1 MKSAGRRLTFENGG
15 EFIVETRREVE
26 LYLRSPGV
34 GLRARSQLFAKA
46 VVAFA
51 LWAVSWGAIVVAR
64 PGVALGL
71 VCLGGLVL
79 GTILIGFC
87 VQHDANHGAYFRSRR
102 FNHLL
107 GWTADALLGFS
118 SYAWRVKHNVAHHTY
133 TNVDGYDDDLNQ
145 TPFMRLM
152 PTQAPRPWY
161 RVQHIY
167 IWPLYSLMVLRWQTG
182 ADVAALIRGRV
193 GGSTLHRPRRWDLVG
208 LIAGKAVFAGWAIVL
223 PLFFYPWW
231 VVVAGYLGF
240 TMVTSLVTATTFQLA
255 HCVEEADFANLP
267 AVVTRLASCREGEV
281 VHVRPDRAD
290 DDDVVA
296 GLDQDLAGQHDRAHA
311 RAGDHDALGADR
323 LLVQPRQI
331 FGDRPAQC
339 AQIRRPLHR
348 PTHASQCAPLAPA
361 PSPCAWPAGPARR
374 ARDGLSPQPRE
385 EARRAARPSSV
396 LVRGH
401 SARTVSSATLTNR
414 QAP

>member
-255 HCVEEADFANLP
+255 HCVEEADFASAEQLSAQTRVWAVHEVEATVNFCTGNAVLTWVLGGLNYQIEHHLFPRLPHTHYPRIAAIVRRNALRYGVRYTAQPTLRSALRSHQRHLRALGRLGLP
-267 AVVTRLASCREGEV
+267 AELEMG
-281 VHVRPDRAD
+281 
-290 DDDVVA
+290 
-296 GLDQDLAGQHDRAHA
+296 
-311 RAGDHDALGADR
+311 
-323 LLVQPRQI
+323 
-331 FGDRPAQC
+331 
-339 AQIRRPLHR
+339 
-348 PTHASQCAPLAPA
+348 
-361 PSPCAWPAGPARR
+361 
-374 ARDGLSPQPRE
+374 
-385 EARRAARPSSV
+385 
-396 LVRGH
+396 
-401 SARTVSSATLTNR
+401 
-414 QAP
+414 